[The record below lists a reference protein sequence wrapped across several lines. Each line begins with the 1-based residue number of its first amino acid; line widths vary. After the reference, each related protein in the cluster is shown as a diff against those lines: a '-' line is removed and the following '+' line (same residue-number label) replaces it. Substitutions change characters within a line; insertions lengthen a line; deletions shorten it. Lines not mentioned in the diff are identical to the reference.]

1 MAARPMLV
9 TADVTITYDGV
20 SQRIPQGTVIDVP
33 SPSTLNTLLGAN
45 ITALTSQQATQDGGV
60 SVGPFMRTGTGGG
73 NEPSAWP
80 Q

>member
-9 TADVTITYDGV
+9 TADTVITYDNV

-33 SPSTLNTLLGAN
+33 AGSALNTALGAN
-45 ITALTSQQATQDGGV
+45 ITALTSQQACQDGGV

-73 NEPSAWP
+73 SDPYVVA